1 MALEINAAYVQARF
15 GPLAVTPDQVCQVH
29 RCGPG
34 AVITADLVSGCYRA
48 HAPGEL
54 DPRKNARLVV
64 FTHRDLQLLGNH
76 HHEHAP
82 DWERLAQDTT
92 SALRLDMHDWPS
104 AWFAS
109 TTVVALRVALAAEGF
124 WPHTRTYI
132 TDGEQSRA
140 LQVLVFTPD
149 PRVLMSIDLPA
160 LTPGPV
166 MCEARL
172 MSDRY
177 TELTRAQGP
186 VCTDTAP
193 DIAQGL
199 AGEARAVLN
208 HM

>member
-15 GPLAVTPDQVCQVH
+15 GPLAVTPDQVRQV
-29 RCGPG
+29 RQCGPG
-34 AVITADLVSGCYRA
+34 AVITADLVSGRYRA

-54 DPRKNARLVV
+54 DPRQNARLVV
-64 FTHRDLQLLGNH
+64 FTHQDLQHLVNKQHNL
-76 HHEHAP
+76 

-92 SALRLDMHDWPS
+92 VALRQDMHDWPS
-104 AWFAS
+104 GWFAS
-109 TTVVALRVALAAEGF
+109 ATVVALRAALATEGF
-124 WPHTRTYI
+124 WPHTRTYV
-132 TDGEQSRA
+132 TDWEEARA
-140 LQVLVFTPD
+140 IQILVFTPD
-149 PRVLMSIDLPA
+149 PRVLMSISLPA
-160 LTPGPV
+160 LRPGPV

-177 TELTRAQGP
+177 AELAHAQGP

-199 AGEARAVLN
+199 AGEARTVLN

>member
-15 GPLAVTPDQVCQVH
+15 GPLAVTPNQVRQVH
-29 RCGPG
+29 QSGPG
-34 AVITADLVSGCYRA
+34 AVITADLVSSRYQA

-54 DPRKNARLVV
+54 DPRQNARLVV
-64 FTHRDLQLLGNH
+64 FTHQDLQHLVNKQHTL
-76 HHEHAP
+76 
-82 DWERLAQDTT
+82 DWKRLAQDATT
-92 SALRLDMHDWPS
+92 ALRQDMHDWPS

-109 TTVVALRVALAAEGF
+109 ATVVALRAALATEGF

-132 TDGEQSRA
+132 TDGEEARA
-140 LQVLVFTPD
+140 IQTLVFTPD

-160 LTPGPV
+160 LPQGPV

-177 TELTRAQGP
+177 AELTYAQGP

-199 AGEARAVLN
+199 AGEARAVL
-208 HM
+208 